1 MAREEAAPCLTEGME
16 SSRLEKKRGRRSG
29 RVGRHS
35 LGNEDMKFPHARH
48 AAALVSVC
56 VCVGGRGGGGGGG

>member
-16 SSRLEKKRGRRSG
+16 SSRLEKKRGRSSG

-35 LGNEDMKFPHARH
+35 AGNNDMKFPHARH
-48 AAALVSVC
+48 AAVIDSNNTHEMDT
-56 VCVGGRGGGGGGG
+56 